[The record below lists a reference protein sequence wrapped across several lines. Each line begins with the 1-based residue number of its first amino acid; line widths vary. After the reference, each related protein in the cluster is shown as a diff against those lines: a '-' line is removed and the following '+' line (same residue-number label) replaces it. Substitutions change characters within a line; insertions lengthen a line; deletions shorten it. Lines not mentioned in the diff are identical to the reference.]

1 MVYAAA
7 MNNRS
12 KEERALATVTKRM
25 VVNCVRNTV
34 LENFHAGRGPISKTK
49 DGSDIK
55 VIDAEGNEYRWDE
68 VSRISDP
75 EMKEF
80 IKQVVDRTYTFLNFW
95 EDEEFQKL
103 MSRYEASTRK
113 WDAPKIDKGML
124 GKALTEK
131 LCKKLDQS

>member
-1 MVYAAA
+1 

-12 KEERALATVTKRM
+12 KEERALAIVTKRM

-34 LENFHAGRGPISKTK
+34 LKHFHAGKAPVTKTK

-55 VIDAEGNEYRWDE
+55 IIDAEGTEYRWDE
-68 VSRISDP
+68 VSRITDP

-103 MSRYEASTRK
+103 MNRYEASTRK
-113 WDAPKIDKGML
+113 WDSPQIDKGML
-124 GKALTEK
+124 GKELTEK
-131 LCKKLDQS
+131 LCRKPDQS

>member
-1 MVYAAA
+1 MIYAAA

-25 VVNCVRNTV
+25 VVNCVRNTA
-34 LENFHAGRGPISKTK
+34 LEHFHAGRAPVTKTK

-55 VIDAEGNEYRWDE
+55 IIDAEGTEYRWDE
-68 VSRISDP
+68 VSRITDP

-95 EDEEFQKL
+95 EDEEFQEL
-103 MSRYEASTRK
+103 MNRYHVSTSK
-113 WDAPKIDKGML
+113 WDAPQIDKGML
-124 GKALTEK
+124 GKELADK
-131 LCKKLDQS
+131 LCKKSD

>member
-1 MVYAAA
+1 

-34 LENFHAGRGPISKTK
+34 LEHFHAGKGPVTKTK

-55 VIDAEGNEYRWDE
+55 IIDAEGTEYSWDE
-68 VSRISDP
+68 VSRITDP

-103 MSRYEASTRK
+103 MGRYEASTRR
-113 WDAPKIDKGML
+113 WDAPQIDEGML
-124 GKALTEK
+124 GKKLTEK
-131 LCKKLDQS
+131 LCKKS